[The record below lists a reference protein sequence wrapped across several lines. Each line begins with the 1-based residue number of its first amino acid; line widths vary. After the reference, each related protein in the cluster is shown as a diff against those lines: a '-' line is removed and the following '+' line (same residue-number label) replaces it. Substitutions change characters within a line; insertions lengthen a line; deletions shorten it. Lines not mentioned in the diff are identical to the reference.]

1 MVERPCVL
9 PPERYGGHVM
19 TGPAYGSA
27 GPSSGESD
35 YNAMQFIIGAA
46 VAKMQTVSVAK
57 VVAVHGG
64 GVGPTGTVDIEI
76 LINLMTG
83 NRVAVPHGVI
93 YNVPFVRTQGG
104 PSAIICDPVA
114 GDVGLVAFASRD
126 ISAVKATRGTANPGS
141 NRVFDWA
148 DAIYVGGMLNGTP
161 TQYVEM
167 LAAAGGINIVTP
179 ANVVVDAAEMNV
191 TATTTFTGTFT
202 LNGDG
207 TITGVLTGASAVFSG
222 SVTASSFI
230 GGGGGGGSVTSVGV
244 GSTTLTIGGTNPVTT
259 SGTITVNLPNTAV
272 TPASYTNANIT
283 VDAQG
288 RITAASNGSAGSGTV
303 TSVSLSSSAFFTT
316 GGGPITT
323 SGTFTIDLS
332 VGFQAALAATAA
344 LAASALQPVG
354 GLAGSYTSANL
365 TINSSGQITAV
376 SNGSGGGGGLPTALN
391 IPNLQ
396 YWFDASQLNG
406 NAGSGV
412 PVLQNFNPPLSA
424 ACPYWQTPGV
434 GTVAAAQLNSK
445 NVVDMGTGGN
455 GGYSGLT
462 GVGPL
467 LRKGSVFAVFN
478 TPNVSGIQ
486 PILSGPANCV
496 AISVASGAID
506 IRNQF
511 VAILVAS
518 TAVLSNSTWYQTN
531 VTYDSTTG
539 AYAFRIASTPEGSGT
554 TSTFTVAPSIS
565 VGITP
570 GASQWYSGSIAEI
583 IVFDRVL
590 SGGEITAIEAYL
602 LAKWGV

>member
-1 MVERPCVL
+1 
-9 PPERYGGHVM
+9 M

-35 YNAMQFIIGAA
+35 YNAMQFIIAAA

-64 GVGPTGTVDIEI
+64 GVGSTGTVDIEI

-93 YNVPFVRTQGG
+93 YNVPFARTQGG
-104 PSAIICDPVA
+104 PSAIICDPAA

-202 LNGDG
+202 FNGDG

-230 GGGGGGGSVTSVGV
+230 GGGGGGGSVTSVAV
-244 GSTTLTIGGTNPVTT
+244 GSTTLTVGGTNPVTT

-303 TSVSLSSSAFFTT
+303 TSVNISSSAFFAT

-344 LAASALQPVG
+344 LAASALQPIG
-354 GLAGSYTSANL
+354 SLAGSYTSANL

-376 SNGSGGGGGLPTALN
+376 SNGGGGSTPLPGTIPNIVYWFRGDLVVGDFLPHLPNSGYLPAFFPTAIAGGATGAASTLN
-391 IPNLQ
+391 SLDVVNFPGTS
-396 YWFDASQLNG
+396 ASEYNFPASPTVTLHN
-406 NAGSGV
+406 STV
-412 PVLQNFNPPLSA
+412 FIVFNP
-424 ACPYWQTPGV
+424 
-434 GTVAAAQLNSK
+434 TVAAAGADFIS
-445 NVVDMGTGGN
+445 GG
-455 GGYSGLT
+455 
-462 GVGPL
+462 
-467 LRKGSVFAVFN
+467 
-478 TPNVSGIQ
+478 
-486 PILSGPANCV
+486 
-496 AISVASGAID
+496 SGAYEWGLNTSGKLELTKALIAVIGD
-506 IRNQF
+506 S
-511 VAILVAS
+511 VS
-518 TAVLSNSTWYQTN
+518 TLSSGVWFQAN
-531 VTYDSTTG
+531 VTYNDTTG
-539 AYAFRIASTPEGSGT
+539 AWAMKISRAADASGT
-554 TSTFTVAPSIS
+554 NIQAITAPLA
-565 VGITP
+565 TAAYNP
-570 GASQWYSGSIAEI
+570 FSGGVFFLNGLLAEL
-583 IVFDRVL
+583 IVYNRVL
-590 SGGEITAIEAYL
+590 SPTEITNIENYL
-602 LAKWGV
+602 FAKWGV